1 MARYLVKRE
10 RETDITRT
18 TTFEA
23 EIEVSD
29 DTDEE
34 EVLRLAKRLR
44 DDRWREV
51 DEWDAADHPQYS
63 YEVVERLDIEPETVR
78 GKPQDFGLQQEALFA

>member
-10 RETDITRT
+10 RELDITRT
-18 TTFEA
+18 TTYEA

-29 DTDEE
+29 DTDED

-44 DDRWREV
+44 DSNWREV
-51 DEWDAADHPQYS
+51 DEWDDHDHYQDS
-63 YEVVERLDIEPETVR
+63 YEVCERLDGPEPVR
-78 GKPQDFGLQQEALFA
+78 GKPQDYGLEQEALFA